1 MVWIQ
6 RNPIDRGLE
15 ATLITEMLLLIQ
27 NTAHW
32 MKKLPS
38 PSDAQEKCAQLINF
52 ILLVY
57 QKIKENI
64 KKDNYAIE
72 ILDNAW
78 L

>member
-6 RNPIDRGLE
+6 TKPIDCGLE
-15 ATLITEMLLLIQ
+15 VTLITEMLLLIQ
-27 NTAHW
+27 NNAHW

-52 ILLVY
+52 VLLVY

-64 KKDNYAIE
+64 KKGNYGME
-72 ILDNAW
+72 MLDYAW
-78 L
+78 F